1 VTDPIASARLTDLL
15 RMRRFIDAEI
25 AAERQRLAG
34 DVSHAVI
41 QAAADLYGTTSEDV
55 RAGSNERSTVR
66 ARMLACW
73 MLRESGKS
81 FPEIGRMFGSHHT
94 TVMHACRVI
103 GNDPAR
109 LALGRRLL
117 AEEVAA

>member
-1 VTDPIASARLTDLL
+1 MSEPLTSARLADLL
-15 RMRRFIDAEI
+15 RMRRFIDLEI

-34 DVSHAVI
+34 DVTCAVI
-41 QAAADLYGTTSEDV
+41 QAAADLYGTTAEEV
-55 RAGSNERSTVR
+55 RAGSNERPAVR

-81 FPEIGRMFGSHHT
+81 FPEIGRLFGRDHST
-94 TVMHACRVI
+94 AMHACRVI
-103 GNDPAR
+103 ASDPAR